1 MKIST
6 KGIYALEIITD
17 LAMHTE
23 NGALESI
30 GNIARR
36 RGLSVKYSERLNTDL
51 YEIGVALCI
60 SGAAGGLCLGSDA
73 GERTA
78 LEVLQ
83 AEEGE
88 LAPVECLTK
97 ETDCGI
103 DCNTCATREIWS
115 QIWQIILDTAQEV
128 TIGDIIEKSKNLR

>member
-36 RGLSVKYSERLNTDL
+36 RGLSVKYSERLIKELKDQGL
-51 YEIGVALCI
+51 VL
-60 SGAAGGLCLGSDA
+60 SLRGAHGGYCLGRDA
-73 GERTA
+73 GEITVMY
-78 LEVLQ
+78 VLK

-88 LAPVECLTK
+88 LAPLECLTK
-97 ETDCGI
+97 ETTCGI
-103 DCNTCATREIWS
+103 D
-115 QIWQIILDTAQEV
+115 
-128 TIGDIIEKSKNLR
+128 

>member
-36 RGLSVKYSERLNTDL
+36 RGLSVKYSERLIKELKDQGL
-51 YEIGVALCI
+51 VL
-60 SGAAGGLCLGSDA
+60 SLRGAHGGYCLGRDA
-73 GERTA
+73 GEITVR
-78 LEVLQ
+78 EVLQ

-97 ETDCGI
+97 ETTCGI
-103 DCNTCATREIWS
+103 DCNTCATRE
-115 QIWQIILDTAQEV
+115 IWQIILDTAQEV
-128 TIGDIIEKSKNLR
+128 TIGDIIEKSKILR

>member
-17 LAMHTE
+17 LAMHTGD
-23 NGALESI
+23 GALESI
-30 GNIARR
+30 GSIARR
-36 RGLSVKYSERLNTDL
+36 RGLSVKYSERLIKEL
-51 YEIGVALCI
+51 KEQGLVVSIR
-60 SGAAGGLCLGSDA
+60 GAHGGYCLGRDA
-73 GERTA
+73 GEITVR
-78 LEVLQ
+78 EVLQ

-88 LAPVECLTK
+88 LAPVECLTR

>member
-23 NGALESI
+23 EDTLESI
-30 GNIARR
+30 GSIARR
-36 RGLSVKYSERLNTDL
+36 RGLSVKYSERLIKELKDKGLVTS
-51 YEIGVALCI
+51 IR
-60 SGAAGGLCLGSDA
+60 GAHGGYCLGRDA
-73 GERTA
+73 GKITVR
-78 LEVLQ
+78 EVLQ

-97 ETDCGI
+97 ETSCGI
-103 DCNTCATREIWS
+103 DCNSCATREIWS
-115 QIWQIILDTAQEV
+115 QMWQIILDTAQEV
-128 TIGDIIEKSKNLR
+128 TIRDIIEKSKTLR